1 MMAANEACF
10 ATNEAM
16 VAGYRAAGYRTEWQ
30 AAPSCCRICQRYD
43 DQTITTLKPPLHKG
57 CTCGVVKGERIDHS
71 GPNAGDSKTH
81 TAEDT
86 EWLRAG
92 YDKAV
97 ENGEISALTGFE
109 HYQEVARQIDNEL
122 VGMVTA
128 DGIEI
133 KGYVTHFI
141 DRVIGGYEKK
151 REPVRL
157 EDVRRCLEE
166 PVNIAD
172 NIRSSG
178 ERSREYNIVGYETT
192 INPDTKLLIQTG
204 IRRH

>member
-1 MMAANEACF
+1 M
-10 ATNEAM
+10 
-16 VAGYRAAGYRTEWQ
+16 
-30 AAPSCCRICQRYD
+30 RI
-43 DQTITTLKPPLHKG
+43 
-57 CTCGVVKGERIDHS
+57 S
-71 GPNAGDSKTH
+71 H
-81 TAEDT
+81 TAEDI

-92 YDKAV
+92 FDKAV
-97 ENGEISALTGFE
+97 ESGDITALTGFE
-109 HYQEVARQIDNEL
+109 HYLEVARQIDKEL
-122 VGMVTA
+122 VGTVTA
-128 DGIEI
+128 DGVEI
-133 KGYVTHFI
+133 KGYVTHFV

>member
-1 MMAANEACF
+1 ML
-10 ATNEAM
+10 
-16 VAGYRAAGYRTEWQ
+16 
-30 AAPSCCRICQRYD
+30 RI
-43 DQTITTLKPPLHKG
+43 
-57 CTCGVVKGERIDHS
+57 S
-71 GPNAGDSKTH
+71 H
-81 TAEDT
+81 TAEDI

-166 PVNIAD
+166 PVNTAD

>member
-1 MMAANEACF
+1 M
-10 ATNEAM
+10 
-16 VAGYRAAGYRTEWQ
+16 
-30 AAPSCCRICQRYD
+30 RI
-43 DQTITTLKPPLHKG
+43 
-57 CTCGVVKGERIDHS
+57 S
-71 GPNAGDSKTH
+71 H
-81 TAEDT
+81 TAEDI

-166 PVNIAD
+166 PVNTAD

>member
-1 MMAANEACF
+1 ML
-10 ATNEAM
+10 
-16 VAGYRAAGYRTEWQ
+16 
-30 AAPSCCRICQRYD
+30 RI
-43 DQTITTLKPPLHKG
+43 
-57 CTCGVVKGERIDHS
+57 S
-71 GPNAGDSKTH
+71 H

-122 VGMVTA
+122 VGTVTA
-128 DGIEI
+128 DGIDI

-141 DRVIGGYEKK
+141 DRVIGSYAQN
-151 REPVRL
+151 REPV
-157 EDVRRCLEE
+157 EIEMVARCLTAPEA
-166 PVNIAD
+166 IAEGTRAD
-172 NIRSSG
+172 GNA
-178 ERSREYNIVGYETT
+178 SRVYIKQGHETA
-192 INPDTKLLIQTG
+192 INPEKRLLIQTG